1 MAPST
6 RRSNSGV
13 VDVLSSRKYN
23 KYEPFILGMYGIY
36 GHWQTTS
43 QAEQVC
49 FIPYPYTKKS
59 KQEWL
64 NVLKVNLMGNILG
77 EYENKDQMLQTE
89 NDDFVLMTT
98 IEDLVLDNL
107 TENRNPI
114 NLNLDVGDAQ
124 KMDSDVIYRL
134 LKMKNKKTKKNIS
147 FMFMIFT

>member
-1 MAPST
+1 
-6 RRSNSGV
+6 
-13 VDVLSSRKYN
+13 
-23 KYEPFILGMYGIY
+23 
-36 GHWQTTS
+36 
-43 QAEQVC
+43 
-49 FIPYPYTKKS
+49 
-59 KQEWL
+59 
-64 NVLKVNLMGNILG
+64 MGNILG

-89 NDDFVLMTT
+89 NVDFVLMTT

-147 FMFMIFT
+147 FVFMIFT

>member
-1 MAPST
+1 
-6 RRSNSGV
+6 
-13 VDVLSSRKYN
+13 
-23 KYEPFILGMYGIY
+23 
-36 GHWQTTS
+36 
-43 QAEQVC
+43 
-49 FIPYPYTKKS
+49 
-59 KQEWL
+59 
-64 NVLKVNLMGNILG
+64 MGNILG